1 MVIQK
6 LNSYI
11 QSLCSIILMPSID
24 FRQNENLIR
33 EIAKNDGREVFEY
46 NEALGQIDFDNKSPN
61 GGGLPVE
68 NALLEFL
75 IQKDDQARLASA
87 NSEPKPMFLVLK
99 NADDELE
106 NPKIIAML
114 DRIASANIYDD
125 DYYITVFLLST
136 QRTIPAKLEHH
147 ITIFETP
154 VPKEKEIKDIIQK
167 FADDY
172 GITIKDEFFDK
183 LTLNLKGLTKFEIDR
198 ILALAYQ
205 QNGEI
210 NGDDNEFIISQK
222 SQFVKKSGMLEIIE
236 VKETMANLGGLS
248 VLKKWLKDKAHI
260 IRNLDKARKYGV
272 DIPKGV
278 MIVGMP
284 GCGKSL
290 SAKITADLFG
300 IPLVRLD
307 VGRLLGK
314 YIGESEANM
323 QRALRLS
330 EEINPC
336 VLWIDE
342 IEKAF
347 AGMSNGNGH
356 EVTVRLFGQFLTW
369 LQEKSNSV
377 FVVATAND
385 LSGMPPEF
393 LRKGRFDEI
402 FFVDLPNFT
411 ERKEILKLHLERR
424 SKTKTANIDV
434 FKLAKLTDGFS
445 GADLESVIKES
456 FEESFIQD
464 REHIST
470 ENITKKIK
478 ETKSISVTLKDKID
492 SLKERISKMDIK
504 KASIDDKQD

>member
-1 MVIQK
+1 M
-6 LNSYI
+6 
-11 QSLCSIILMPSID
+11 
-24 FRQNENLIR
+24 NLSSH
-33 EIAKNDGREVFEY
+33 K
-46 NEALGQIDFDNKSPN
+46 
-61 GGGLPVE
+61 
-68 NALLEFL
+68 
-75 IQKDDQARLASA
+75 
-87 NSEPKPMFLVLK
+87 
-99 NADDELE
+99 
-106 NPKIIAML
+106 
-114 DRIASANIYDD
+114 
-125 DYYITVFLLST
+125 
-136 QRTIPAKLEHH
+136 
-147 ITIFETP
+147 
-154 VPKEKEIKDIIQK
+154 
-167 FADDY
+167 
-172 GITIKDEFFDK
+172 
-183 LTLNLKGLTKFEIDR
+183 
-198 ILALAYQ
+198 
-205 QNGEI
+205 
-210 NGDDNEFIISQK
+210 K
-222 SQFVKKSGMLEIIE
+222 SQFIKKSGMLEIIE

-411 ERKEILKLHLERR
+411 ERKEILKLHLEHR
-424 SKTKTANIDV
+424 SKTKTADIDV
-434 FKLAKLTDGFS
+434 FELAKLTDGFS

-456 FEESFIQD
+456 FEESFIEG
-464 REHIST
+464 RES
-470 ENITKKIK
+470 ITTQNVIKKIN
-478 ETKSISVTLKDKID
+478 ETKSISVTIKDKID

-504 KASIDDKQD
+504 KASIDDRQD

>member
-1 MVIQK
+1 
-6 LNSYI
+6 
-11 QSLCSIILMPSID
+11 
-24 FRQNENLIR
+24 
-33 EIAKNDGREVFEY
+33 
-46 NEALGQIDFDNKSPN
+46 
-61 GGGLPVE
+61 
-68 NALLEFL
+68 
-75 IQKDDQARLASA
+75 
-87 NSEPKPMFLVLK
+87 
-99 NADDELE
+99 
-106 NPKIIAML
+106 
-114 DRIASANIYDD
+114 
-125 DYYITVFLLST
+125 
-136 QRTIPAKLEHH
+136 
-147 ITIFETP
+147 
-154 VPKEKEIKDIIQK
+154 
-167 FADDY
+167 
-172 GITIKDEFFDK
+172 
-183 LTLNLKGLTKFEIDR
+183 
-198 ILALAYQ
+198 
-205 QNGEI
+205 
-210 NGDDNEFIISQK
+210 
-222 SQFVKKSGMLEIIE
+222 
-236 VKETMANLGGLS
+236 
-248 VLKKWLKDKAHI
+248 
-260 IRNLDKARKYGV
+260 
-272 DIPKGV
+272 
-278 MIVGMP
+278 MP

-336 VLWIDE
+336 VLWVDE

-347 AGMSNGNGH
+347 AGMSNGSGH

-424 SKTKTANIDV
+424 SKTKTADIDV
-434 FKLAKLTDGFS
+434 FELAKQTEGFS

-456 FEESFIQD
+456 FEESFIQN

-470 ENITKKIK
+470 ENIAKKIK
-478 ETKSISVTLKDKID
+478 ETKSIFVTLKEKID
-492 SLKERISKMDIK
+492 NLKEKISKMDIK
-504 KASIDDKQD
+504 KASIDDNTK